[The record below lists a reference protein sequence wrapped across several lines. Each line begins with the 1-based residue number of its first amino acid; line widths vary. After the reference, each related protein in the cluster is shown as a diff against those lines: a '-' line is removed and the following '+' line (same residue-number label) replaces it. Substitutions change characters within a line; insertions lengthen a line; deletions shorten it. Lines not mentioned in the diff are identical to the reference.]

1 MRYEKPVACEFR
13 RNYGKKIRQVLHT
26 CLIKANYQY
35 FEYKEEIKEAQTL
48 TTSHLEGNQNRRS
61 ADSDFFSF
69 QKFESVFR
77 SLTELSGF

>member
-1 MRYEKPVACEFR
+1 MKTTNEIRKACCLQISAKLL
-13 RNYGKKIRQVLHT
+13 KKIRQVLHT

-48 TTSHLEGNQNRRS
+48 TTSHLEGNQNRRF

-69 QKFESVFR
+69 QKFEF
-77 SLTELSGF
+77 LCSGV